1 MARHLEPTYR
11 ALHGYVLEAAVIGA
25 DETIWPPLD
34 SNTSKRWY
42 AWAAVREDAVIY
54 RIAGSRSADAAHALL
69 GDSGA
74 W

>member
-1 MARHLEPTYR
+1 M
-11 ALHGYVLEAAVIGA
+11 IGA